1 MTQSH
6 VVCIL
11 CLPDKY
17 PKDLAPRIQ
26 SATVLEDMASM
37 EISDL
42 SEVMEAEE
50 VSSNTKM
57 NVLMKGG
64 GRIQANG
71 EDMAVKWEGDI
82 HKPEGED
89 QEEPILGCFGLPS
102 PWTKRG

>member
-17 PKDLAPRIQ
+17 PEDLAPRIQ

-64 GRIQANG
+64 DRIQAHG
-71 EDMAVKWEGDI
+71 E
-82 HKPEGED
+82 
-89 QEEPILGCFGLPS
+89 
-102 PWTKRG
+102 R